1 MPAKFDSTIYA
12 PTDTFTIADRIM
24 ALIVQKYGGTS
35 VGSTEKIKAV
45 AQRVIKNHKLGNRM
59 VVVLSAMSGETDRLT
74 GLANDIQRIP
84 NAREMDMLLATG
96 EQVTVALFAMAIKEA
111 GFDAISLLGDQ
122 VAIHTD
128 NMHTKAR
135 IESID
140 PEAINTHL
148 DQGKIVTIAGFQG
161 VADNGDIT
169 TLGRGGSDTTAV
181 ALAAALKADA
191 CEIFTDVEGVY
202 TTDPNV
208 CPHARKIDYI
218 SYDEMLE
225 LASLG
230 AKVLDIRSVG
240 LAKRFGVPV
249 HVRSTFSENIGTWVV
264 EEEKIMESML
274 VSGITYSK
282 KEARITIKKVPDQ
295 PGVAAKIFLP
305 ISDAGILVDMII
317 QNTTDGHLTDMT
329 FTVPRTDYARAMDIL
344 KNVAKEINADS
355 VSGDKDIAK
364 VSIVGV
370 GMRNHTGIASTMF
383 QILAKE
389 GINMMMVS
397 TSEIKVSC
405 IIAEKYTELAVRAL
419 HDAFALDKENVPME
433 ETE

>member
-1 MPAKFDSTIYA
+1 MALL
-12 PTDTFTIADRIM
+12 RMHNM
-24 ALIVQKYGGTS
+24 ALIVQKFGGTS
-35 VGSTEKIKAV
+35 VGTTEKIKAV
-45 AQRVIKNHKLGNRM
+45 AQRVIKNYRQGNRM

-74 GLANDIQRIP
+74 GLALAMQRIP
-84 NAREMDMLLATG
+84 NEREMDTLLATG
-96 EQVTVALFAMAIKEA
+96 EQVTVALFAMAVKDQ
-111 GFDAISLLGDQ
+111 GYDAVSLLGDQ

-128 NMHTKAR
+128 TMHTKAR
-135 IESID
+135 IRSID
-140 PEAINTHL
+140 SNRINAHL
-148 DQGKIVTIAGFQG
+148 DQGKIVVIAGFQG
-161 VADNGDIT
+161 VTDDGDIT

-181 ALAAALKADA
+181 ALAAAMQADA

-202 TTDPNV
+202 TTDPNI
-208 CPHARKIDYI
+208 CPQARKIDFI

-240 LAKRFGVPV
+240 LAKRFRVPV

-264 EEEKIMESML
+264 EENKIMESML

-282 KEARITIKKVPDQ
+282 NEARITIKQVQDQ
-295 PGVAAKIFLP
+295 PGIAAKIFLP

-317 QNTTDGHLTDMT
+317 QNTTDGRLTDMT
-329 FTVPRTDYARAMDIL
+329 FTVLRRDYDRAMDIL
-344 KNVAKEINADS
+344 KKVAEEIGAES
-355 VSGDKDIAK
+355 VTGDKGIAK

-370 GMRNHTGIASTMF
+370 GMRNHPGIASTMF

-419 HDAFALDKENVPME
+419 HDAFALDKDNLPLE

>member
-1 MPAKFDSTIYA
+1 
-12 PTDTFTIADRIM
+12 M
-24 ALIVQKYGGTS
+24 ALIVQKFGGTS

-45 AQRVIKNHKLGNRM
+45 AQRVLNTHKKGNRM

-74 GLANDIQRIP
+74 GLALAMQRIP
-84 NAREMDMLLATG
+84 DQREMDMLLATG
-96 EQVTVALFAMAIKEA
+96 EQVTVALFAMAIKDL
-111 GFDAISLLGDQ
+111 GHDAVSLLGDQ
-122 VAIHTD
+122 VAIRTD

-135 IESID
+135 IRTID
-140 PEAINTHL
+140 ANLINDHL
-148 DQGKIVTIAGFQG
+148 NEGKIVVIAGFQG
-161 VADNGDIT
+161 VTDNGDIT

-181 ALAAALKADA
+181 ALAAAMQADA

-202 TTDPNV
+202 TTDPNI
-208 CPHARKIDYI
+208 CPQARKIDYI

-240 LAKRFGVPV
+240 LAKRFSVPV

-264 EEEKIMESML
+264 EEGKIMESML

-282 KEARITIKKVPDQ
+282 NEARITIKQVPDQ
-295 PGVAAKIFLP
+295 PGIAAKIFLP

-317 QNTTDGHLTDMT
+317 QNTHDGRLTDMT
-329 FTVPRTDYARAMDIL
+329 FTVLRRDYDRAMEIL
-344 KNVAKEINADS
+344 HKVAKEIGAQT
-355 VSGDKDIAK
+355 VTGDKDIAK

-370 GMRNHTGIASTMF
+370 GMRNHPGIASTMF

-389 GINMMMVS
+389 GVNMMMVS

-419 HDAFALDKENVPME
+419 HDAFALDKQNVPLE
-433 ETE
+433 EGE

>member
-1 MPAKFDSTIYA
+1 
-12 PTDTFTIADRIM
+12 M

-45 AQRVIKNHKLGNRM
+45 AQRVINNHKQGNRM

-84 NAREMDMLLATG
+84 NTREMDMLLSTG

-140 PEAINTHL
+140 AEVINKYL

-161 VADNGDIT
+161 VTDNGDIT

-181 ALAAALKADA
+181 ALAAALEADA

-202 TTDPNV
+202 TTDPNI
-208 CPHARKIDYI
+208 CANARKIDYI

-329 FTVPRTDYARAMDIL
+329 FTVPRTDYERAMDIL
-344 KNVAKEINADS
+344 KNVAKDINADA